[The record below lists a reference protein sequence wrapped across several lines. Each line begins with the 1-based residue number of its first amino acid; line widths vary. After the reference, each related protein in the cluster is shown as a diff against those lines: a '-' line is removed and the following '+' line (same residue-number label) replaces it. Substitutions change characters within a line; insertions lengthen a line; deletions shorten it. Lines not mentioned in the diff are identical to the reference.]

1 MDEVPGTPAGKE
13 EGPDLNAL
21 FLILIYLA
29 FVSLGLPDTLLGSA
43 WPVMR
48 PELGVSLDA
57 QGLITVIVSCA
68 TIVSCLLNGKLVRRL
83 GTGKITALSG
93 AITAAALLG
102 YAWSPSY
109 AWLLLFSVPLGL
121 GAGSVDTCLNNYA
134 ALHFSARHVNWMA
147 CCYGLGAALG
157 PLLLSLLLGG
167 AYGWRSGYLLIA
179 CIQCAIA
186 ALLAAAL
193 PVWRGRDYRGE
204 AGVGDQGE
212 GLPCRPLARI
222 PGVPAALLS
231 YALAFSVEYGTAL
244 WAPSYLVGLR
254 GLSPESAARTVSL
267 FYLCIMVGRF
277 LSGILSLRLSD
288 RALIRLGGALCM
300 AGAVCLA
307 LPLPPAAYYAALGAI
322 GLGCAPIFPAMI
334 HLTPAR
340 FGPRDAQRVMGVQM
354 AAAYAGDVCLAPLI
368 GVTAQRA
375 GEFSI
380 PWSLLLLTAL
390 LLVCTEITDL
400 RAAGRRRA

>member
-1 MDEVPGTPAGKE
+1 M
-13 EGPDLNAL
+13 NAL
-21 FLILIYLA
+21 FLLLIYLA

-83 GTGKITALSG
+83 GTGKIAALSG
-93 AITAAALLG
+93 AVTAAALLG
-102 YAWSPSY
+102 YAQSPSY
-109 AWLLLFSVPLGL
+109 AWLLLCSVPLGL

-157 PLLLSLLLGG
+157 PLLLSLLLGDG
-167 AYGWRSGYLLIA
+167 AGWRSGYLLIA
-179 CIQCAIA
+179 CIQFAIA
-186 ALLAAAL
+186 ALLTATL
-193 PVWRGRDYRGE
+193 PVWRGRDCRGD
-204 AGVGDQGE
+204 AAVGREDP
-212 GLPCRPLARI
+212 LPRRPLPRI

-231 YALAFSVEYGTAL
+231 YALAFSVEYGAAL
-244 WAPSYLVGLR
+244 WTPSYLVGLR
-254 GLSPESAARTVSL
+254 GFSPESAARTVSL
-267 FYLCIMVGRF
+267 FYLCIMAGRF

-300 AGAVCLA
+300 GGAVCLA
-307 LPLPPAAYYAALGAI
+307 LPLPAGAYYAALGII
-322 GLGCAPIFPAMI
+322 GLGCAPVFPAMI

-354 AAAYAGDVCLAPLI
+354 AAAYAGDVFLAPLI
-368 GVTAQRA
+368 GVAAQRV
-375 GEFSI
+375 GVWSI

-390 LLVCTEITDL
+390 LLACAEVTDL
-400 RAAGRRRA
+400 RAAAGRRRAEA